1 MSFRLRMAISDHQ
14 FGYVDSAKAIYAVKG
29 GVRGA
34 GICLSNPGQTAL
46 MAPNC
51 GGCRSGRLVLGQ
63 VNMD

>member
-14 FGYVDSAKAIYAVKG
+14 FDSAKAIYAVKG
-29 GVRGA
+29 GVRVA
-34 GICLSNPGQTAL
+34 GICLSNPDQAAL

-51 GGCRSGRLVLGQ
+51 GGCRSGGLILGQ

>member
-34 GICLSNPGQTAL
+34 GICLSNPDQAAL
-46 MAPNC
+46 MALTAE
-51 GGCRSGRLVLGQ
+51 GVDQ
-63 VNMD
+63 AA